1 MESPGGGSWAVTME
15 VSSDGSPSGVL
26 SVDGRRAI
34 AAALL

>member
-15 VSSDGSPSGVL
+15 VSRVGSPSGVL
-26 SVDGRRAI
+26 AVDGWRAI